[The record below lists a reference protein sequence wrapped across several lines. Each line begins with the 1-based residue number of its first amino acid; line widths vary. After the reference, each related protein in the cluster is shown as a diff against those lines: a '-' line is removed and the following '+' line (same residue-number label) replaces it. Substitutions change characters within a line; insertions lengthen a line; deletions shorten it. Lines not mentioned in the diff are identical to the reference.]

1 VHRVLWKS
9 VKRTLM
15 EKDFEGQVALVT
27 GASRGIGYQIAK
39 QLGVRGAHVIAL
51 ARTVGGLE
59 DLDDEIK
66 SVGGQTTLV
75 PLDLMDFDALD
86 RLGAAIFERWKKL
99 DILVGNA
106 GMLGVLSPLGHI
118 SPKDFEKVMAVNVT
132 ANWRLI
138 RSLDPLLRQSDAGR
152 AVFMTSTQA
161 DTCTAFWGLQATSKA
176 AVEAMARTWANE
188 SLQTSLKINLVDPG
202 PTRTGLRAKAMPG
215 EIPENLT
222 APSIVAEDILELVKP
237 QVLETGKLYD
247 RLSGEWTR

>member
-1 VHRVLWKS
+1 MTNDL
-9 VKRTLM
+9 
-15 EKDFEGQVALVT
+15 EGRVALVT
-27 GASRGIGYQIAK
+27 GASRGIGYQLAK
-39 QLGVRGAHVIAL
+39 LLAARGAHVIAL

-66 SVGGQTTLV
+66 ATGGQTTLV
-75 PLDLMDFDALD
+75 PVDLTDFDALD
-86 RLGAAIFERWKKL
+86 RLGLAIFERWKKL

-152 AVFMTSTQA
+152 ALFLTAVQSQTR
-161 DTCTAFWGLQATSKA
+161 TAFWGLQSISKS
-176 AVEAMARTWANE
+176 AVEAMAKTWANE
-188 SLQTSLKINLVDPG
+188 SLQTNMKINLADPG

-215 EIPENLT
+215 ETPENLP
-222 APSIVAEDILELVKP
+222 APAEVAAELVELVTP
-237 QVLETGKLYD
+237 GVYRTGALFD
-247 RLSGEWTR
+247 RVSGEWSS

>member
-1 VHRVLWKS
+1 M
-9 VKRTLM
+9 TQ
-15 EKDFEGQVALVT
+15 DFDGRIALVT
-27 GASRGIGYQIAK
+27 GASRGIGYQMPK
-39 QLGVRGAHVIAL
+39 QLGERGAHVIAL

-66 SVGGQTTLV
+66 AAGGQTTLV
-75 PLDLMDFDALD
+75 PVDLMDFDALD

-132 ANWRLI
+132 ANWRLV

-152 AVFMTSTQA
+152 ALFLTCVQA
-161 DTCTAFWGLQATSKA
+161 QTRTAFWGLQSISKS

-188 SLQTSLKINLVDPG
+188 SLQTAMKINLADPG
-202 PTRTGLRAKAMPG
+202 PTRTGLRAKTMPG
-215 EIPENLT
+215 ETPENLPT
-222 APSIVAEDILELVKP
+222 TQVVAADLVELLKP
-237 QVLETGKLYD
+237 EVFRTGELYD
-247 RLSGEWTR
+247 RISGEWTS